1 MHITS
6 ENKFS
11 LVKDTADAV
20 FIPFVILALFA
31 LVYFIIFKGI
41 KDPTASYSLSVMLL
55 ICPLGLFCVY
65 IRDLIRFLGDKK
77 ACKA

>member
-1 MHITS
+1 MHKTS

-11 LVKDTADAV
+11 LVKGTADAV
-20 FIPFVILALFA
+20 FIPIVIIAFFA
-31 LVYFIIFKGI
+31 LVYFFIFKGI
-41 KDPTASYSLSVMLL
+41 KDAVPAYVLASMLS

-65 IRDLIRFLGDKK
+65 LKDLTRFLDNKK